1 MESRSFRIYLD
12 NAATTALSAKVLEA
26 MLPYLKDLCGNPSSI
41 HTEGRKARRA
51 VESARR
57 SIAGAIG
64 AEAGEIFFTSGGSES
79 DNWALRG
86 ALRPLEGTGKNHII
100 TSCVEHHA
108 VLHTVDALE
117 KQGWQVT
124 RLPVDACGRICM
136 DDLRAAIRPETALIS
151 IMAANNE
158 VGTLQPIREIG
169 LLAKEAGVLFHTD
182 AVQAAGSL
190 PVRVKDWNVDLLSL
204 SGHKFHGPKGV
215 GALYVRR
222 GVRIDPLI
230 TGGAQEKALRAGTEN
245 VPAIVGMGEALR
257 LAEADR
263 EATAARLTAMRDRL
277 IAGLMEKVPDCRL
290 NGHPVERL
298 PGNVNISF
306 PGVEGESLLMRLD
319 LAGIAASAGSACTS
333 GSLESSHVLRAMG
346 LSEEEARGS
355 LRLSLCKDN
364 TDEEIGRVLEILPPI
379 VAELRSLRQ

>member
-1 MESRSFRIYLD
+1 
-12 NAATTALSAKVLEA
+12 
-26 MLPYLKDLCGNPSSI
+26 
-41 HTEGRKARRA
+41 
-51 VESARR
+51 
-57 SIAGAIG
+57 
-64 AEAGEIFFTSGGSES
+64 
-79 DNWALRG
+79 
-86 ALRPLEGTGKNHII
+86 
-100 TSCVEHHA
+100 
-108 VLHTVDALE
+108 
-117 KQGWQVT
+117 
-124 RLPVDACGRICM
+124 M

-158 VGTLQPIREIG
+158 VGTLQPIGEIG

-190 PVRVKDWNVDLLSL
+190 PIRVKDWNVDLLSL

-263 EATAARLTAMRDRL
+263 EATAARLAAMRDRL

-355 LRLSLCKDN
+355 LRLSLGKDN